1 MRVKQVLN
9 NSVVLGVDPNGT
21 EVILLGP
28 GLGYR
33 TSPGDEVDQGAV
45 QRTFVPDGIGS
56 LERLAAMVE
65 EISIDAVAASEEVM
79 RAGRERLGPHV
90 TARVLIPLAD
100 HIGFAL
106 RRVREGSAVEYPL
119 RSELSYLYPAE
130 LEFGREALDIVE
142 RRTGVRLPASEAVP
156 IAMHFVNAQYGSDD
170 MREYV
175 RMTEA
180 LQQIL
185 TIIDEEYGIR
195 FDDASVEVARFIT
208 HLRFL
213 FVRARQKPETP
224 GSDGPAGAGA
234 ATATAGAAGGAAAVG
249 TVAAGGEADMLL
261 AAVRASKPRQ
271 YASAV
276 RIGALLEELFSWSV
290 DQDELLYLSLHVARL
305 TGGAPAAG

>member
-9 NSVVLGVDPNGT
+9 NSVVLGVDDSGT

-28 GLGYR
+28 GLGFR
-33 TSPGDEVDQGAV
+33 TSPGAEVDPAAV

-106 RRVREGSAVEYPL
+106 RRVAEGLAVEYPL

-156 IAMHFVNAQYGSDD
+156 IAMHFVNAQFGSDD

-180 LQQIL
+180 LQRIL
-185 TIIDEEYGIR
+185 AIIAEEYGIR
-195 FDDASVEVARFIT
+195 YDEGSVEVARFVT

-213 FVRARQKPETP
+213 FVRARQKPATP
-224 GSDGPAGAGA
+224 VPVPASVAGRAAGAGA
-234 ATATAGAAGGAAAVG
+234 DPDV
-249 TVAAGGEADMLL
+249 LL
-261 AAVRASKPRQ
+261 EAVRTSKPRQ
-271 YASAV
+271 YASAI
-276 RIGALLEELFSWSV
+276 RIAALLEELFDWSV
-290 DQDELLYLSLHVARL
+290 DQDELLYLSLHVSRL
-305 TGGAPAAG
+305 TASASAPG

>member
-9 NSVVLGVDPNGT
+9 NSVVLGTDDSGT

-28 GLGYR
+28 GLGFR
-33 TSPGDEVDQGAV
+33 ATPGDLVDPATV

-79 RAGRERLGPHV
+79 RAGRDRLGPHV

-106 RRVREGSAVEYPL
+106 RRVREGLAVEYPL

-156 IAMHFVNAQYGSDD
+156 IAMHFVNAQFGSDD

-175 RMTEA
+175 RMTDA
-180 LQQIL
+180 LQRIL
-185 TIIDEEYGIR
+185 AIIDDEYGIR
-195 FDDASVEVARFIT
+195 FDEGSVEIARFVT

-213 FVRARQKPETP
+213 FVRARQRPRPDAPVPVP
-224 GSDGPAGAGA
+224 GPVPDGD
-234 ATATAGAAGGAAAVG
+234 TDV
-249 TVAAGGEADMLL
+249 LL
-261 AAVRASKPRQ
+261 EAVRVSRPRQ

-276 RIGALLEELFSWSV
+276 RVGALLEELFAWSV
-290 DQDELLYLSLHVARL
+290 GQDELLYLALHVARL
-305 TGGAPAAG
+305 TGTPPPA

>member
-9 NSVVLGVDPNGT
+9 NSVVLGIDDAGT

-28 GLGYR
+28 GLGFR
-33 TSPGDEVDQGAV
+33 TSPGDDVDPAAV

-56 LERLAAMVE
+56 LERLAVMVE

-106 RRVREGSAVEYPL
+106 RRVREGTAMEYPL

-130 LEFGREALDIVE
+130 LAFGREALDIVE

-156 IAMHFVNAQYGSDD
+156 IAMHFVNAQFGSDD

-180 LQQIL
+180 LQRIL
-185 TIIDEEYGIR
+185 QIIDDEHGIR
-195 FDDASVEVARFIT
+195 FDEGAVDVARFVT

-213 FVRARQKPETP
+213 FVRARQHPKPPAP
-224 GSDGPAGAGA
+224 GVPNGSGD
-234 ATATAGAAGGAAAVG
+234 TDEV
-249 TVAAGGEADMLL
+249 L

-271 YASAV
+271 FASAV
-276 RIGALLEELFSWSV
+276 RIGALLEELFDWTV
-290 DQDELLYLSLHVARL
+290 DADELLYLTLHVARL
-305 TGGAPAAG
+305 TASAPR

>member
-9 NSVVLGVDPNGT
+9 NSVVLGTDDAGT

-28 GLGYR
+28 GLGFR
-33 TSPGDEVDQGAV
+33 TSPGDEVDPAAV

-90 TARVLIPLAD
+90 TARVLLPLAD

-106 RRVREGSAVEYPL
+106 RRVREGSATEYPL

-130 LEFGREALDIVE
+130 LAFGREALEIVE
-142 RRTGVRLPASEAVP
+142 RRTGIRLPASEAVP

-185 TIIDEEYGIR
+185 QIIDEEHGIR
-195 FDDASVEVARFIT
+195 FEEGAVDVARFVT

-213 FVRARQKPETP
+213 FVRARQHPKPPAP
-224 GSDGPAGAGA
+224 GVP
-234 ATATAGAAGGAAAVG
+234 TG
-249 TVAAGGEADMLL
+249 TGDTDEVL

-271 YASAV
+271 FSSAV
-276 RIGALLEELFSWSV
+276 RIGALLQELFDWAV
-290 DQDELLYLSLHVARL
+290 DADELLYLTLHVTRL
-305 TGGAPAAG
+305 TAAGPR

>member
-9 NSVVLGVDPNGT
+9 NSVVLGTDDSGT

-28 GLGYR
+28 GLGFR
-33 TSPGDEVDQGAV
+33 TTPGDLVDPAAV

-79 RAGRERLGPHV
+79 RTGRERLGPHV

-106 RRVREGSAVEYPL
+106 RRVHEGLAVEYPL

-156 IAMHFVNAQYGSDD
+156 IAMHFVNAQFGSDD

-175 RMTEA
+175 RMTDA
-180 LQQIL
+180 LQRIL
-185 TIIDEEYGIR
+185 AIIDEEHGIR
-195 FDDASVEVARFIT
+195 FDDGSVEIARFVT

-213 FVRARQKPETP
+213 FVRARQHPKPPAPVP
-224 GSDGPAGAGA
+224 GVPV
-234 ATATAGAAGGAAAVG
+234 TARGDDT
-249 TVAAGGEADMLL
+249 GEVL
-261 AAVRASKPRQ
+261 AAVRESKPRQ

-276 RIGALLEELFSWSV
+276 RIGALLEELFGWSV
-290 DQDELLYLSLHVARL
+290 DEDELLYLTLHVARL
-305 TGGAPAAG
+305 TGPATAR

>member
-9 NSVVLGVDPNGT
+9 NSVVLGIDDAGT

-28 GLGYR
+28 GLGFR
-33 TSPGDEVDQGAV
+33 TSPGDDVDPAAV

-106 RRVREGSAVEYPL
+106 RRVREGTAMEYPL

-130 LEFGREALDIVE
+130 LAFGREALDIVE

-156 IAMHFVNAQYGSDD
+156 IAMHFVNAQFGSDD

-180 LQQIL
+180 LQRIL
-185 TIIDEEYGIR
+185 QIIDDEHGIR
-195 FDDASVEVARFIT
+195 FDEGAVDVARFVT

-213 FVRARQKPETP
+213 FVRARQHPKPPAP
-224 GSDGPAGAGA
+224 GVPNGSGD
-234 ATATAGAAGGAAAVG
+234 TDEV
-249 TVAAGGEADMLL
+249 L

-271 YASAV
+271 FASAV
-276 RIGALLEELFSWSV
+276 RIGALLEELFDWTV
-290 DQDELLYLSLHVARL
+290 DADELLYLTLHVARL
-305 TGGAPAAG
+305 TASGPR

>member
-9 NSVVLGVDPNGT
+9 NSVVLGVDDSGT

-28 GLGYR
+28 GLGFR
-33 TSPGDEVDQGAV
+33 TSPGDDVDPTGV

-79 RAGRERLGPHV
+79 RAGRERLGQHV

-106 RRVREGSAVEYPL
+106 RRVREGMAVDYPL
-119 RSELSYLYPAE
+119 RSELAYLYPAE
-130 LEFGREALDIVE
+130 LAFGREALDIVE
-142 RRTGVRLPASEAVP
+142 RRTGVRLPASESVP
-156 IAMHFVNAQYGSDD
+156 IAMHFVNAQFGSDD

-175 RMTEA
+175 RMTDA

-185 TIIDEEYGIR
+185 QIIDDEYGIR
-195 FDDASVEVARFIT
+195 FDEGSVEVARFIT

-213 FVRARQKPETP
+213 FVRARQAEKVPVPVP
-224 GSDGPAGAGA
+224 GTEA
-234 ATATAGAAGGAAAVG
+234 AD
-249 TVAAGGEADMLL
+249 ADALL
-261 AAVRASKPRQ
+261 DAVRTTKPRQ
-271 YASAV
+271 YASAS
-276 RIGALLEELFSWSV
+276 RIGALLEELFAWQV
-290 DQDELLYLSLHVARL
+290 DQEELLYLSLHVARL
-305 TGGAPAAG
+305 TTAAPRTR

>member
-9 NSVVLGVDPNGT
+9 NSVVLGIDDAGT

-28 GLGYR
+28 GLGFR
-33 TSPGDEVDQGAV
+33 TSPGDDVDPAAV

-106 RRVREGSAVEYPL
+106 RRVREGTAMEYPL

-130 LEFGREALDIVE
+130 LAFGREALDIVE

-156 IAMHFVNAQYGSDD
+156 IAMHFVNAQFGSDD

-180 LQQIL
+180 LQRIL
-185 TIIDEEYGIR
+185 QIIDDEHGIR
-195 FDDASVEVARFIT
+195 FDEGAVDVARFVT

-213 FVRARQKPETP
+213 FVRARQHPKPPAP
-224 GSDGPAGAGA
+224 GVPNGSGD
-234 ATATAGAAGGAAAVG
+234 TDEV
-249 TVAAGGEADMLL
+249 L

-271 YASAV
+271 FASAV
-276 RIGALLEELFSWSV
+276 RIGALLEELFDWTV
-290 DQDELLYLSLHVARL
+290 DADELLYLTLHVARL
-305 TGGAPAAG
+305 TASAPR